1 MVQCAKRKDVFGEKG
16 VLFVKIAVCDDNND
30 YINIFEKYIED
41 LKDKKLDYDI
51 YYSGEELL
59 RAYEY
64 DDPGYDAIFLDMEM
78 GKLGGIE
85 TANRI
90 RIKDKHIIIVFVTS
104 HKKYMQSS
112 FQCMPF
118 RFLIKPISYT
128 DFQTV
133 YKEVC
138 TK

>member
-1 MVQCAKRKDVFGEKG
+1 M
-16 VLFVKIAVCDDNND
+16 KIAVCDDNND